1 MTALGPG
8 EIRARR
14 RPGLVV
20 GVAGLRLLMG
30 LCLAWP
36 LSSLLAA
43 SGVGLRPEGD
53 RLLFEGGGYLLL
65 DVLRQRGSELE
76 AVARGLLP
84 VLGLGLLFTAAC
96 NAALLVGLNQAPSA
110 PLRGRL
116 QLRELLGRASERVPA
131 MIVLGVGTALGQLLL
146 ILGGSLT
153 VAAVPESLAEP
164 VKTTVTQLAIW
175 SAVAIA
181 AGGVGGFSDLVKA
194 SLVRHDSRLV
204 DALAHAW
211 ACLLRRPIRASFG
224 WFPYALAFLLA
235 AFLAARLSEL
245 VDVSQPGAWRV
256 AMVFA
261 VHQLVVVTSVAARSA
276 WYARALRIVATHA

>member
-1 MTALGPG
+1 VSALGPG

-14 RPGLVV
+14 RPGLVL

-30 LCLAWP
+30 FCLAWP

-65 DVLRQRGSELE
+65 DVLRLRGAELE

-84 VLGLGLLFTAAC
+84 LLGLGLLLTAAC
-96 NAALLVGLNQAPSA
+96 NAALLVGLNLQ
-110 PLRGRL
+110 GRL
-116 QLRELLGRASERVPA
+116 KLRELLASASQRVPA
-131 MIVLGVGTALGQLLL
+131 LVVLGVGTALAQLLV

-153 VAAVPESLAEP
+153 VAVVPESLAEP
-164 VKTTVTQLAIW
+164 VKTTATQLLVW
-175 SAVAIA
+175 FVAA
-181 AGGVGGFSDLVKA
+181 AFAGGVGGFSDLVKA

-204 DALAHAW
+204 DALSSAW
-211 ACLLRRPIRASFG
+211 RCLLRRPIRASFG
-224 WFPYALAFLLA
+224 WIPYALAFLLVA
-235 AFLAARLSEL
+235 LLAAKLSEL
-245 VDVSQPGAWRV
+245 IDVSRPGTWRITL
-256 AMVFA
+256 VFA

-276 WYARALRIVATHA
+276 WYARALRVVATDA